1 MSPFSTRQNYTLK
14 TFFNDV
20 RTPNNITT
28 WERETLSFLSQVG
41 AAAYFQLA
49 SNNKQRDK
57 LEALGRAGLCQRYLL
72 QGEKNIKI
80 ASSKLYKE
88 PSSLLRTLVFT
99 QLVKQLS
106 VPMEVTPGEGIIHS
120 VIHINDQSFPVAV
133 LRHND
138 SVSLLPFMVRNY
150 NRLIIISED
159 YHPEFD
165 KITIPVRIALDEA
178 LLSNDFHFLL
188 PGGRREYLRKTQD
201 YQHQCKEGM

>member
-80 ASSKLYKE
+80 ASSKLYKDQAD
-88 PSSLLRTLVFT
+88 LLKALAFT

-106 VPMEVTPGEGIIHS
+106 VPMEITPGEGIIHA
-120 VIHINDQSFPVAV
+120 VIHINDRSFPVAV

-138 SVSLLPFMVRNY
+138 PVSLLPFMVRNY